1 MSLLTA
7 YDKFIQVALKYG
19 FSLFGLPKTGQTVE
33 YQSGDD
39 GTYEK
44 GYPKTGA
51 RFVDNGDGTITD
63 KATGL
68 MWAKD
73 GNGAGCNNGSTL
85 AWAAAITFAEGL
97 TFAGY
102 SDWRLPNVK
111 ELMSIVDYSAVAPA
125 INSTFT
131 NTQSGYYWSSTTYAD
146 GTVNAWS
153 VHFYDGYV
161 SSGGKVLPYYVRPV
175 RGGQ

>member
-1 MSLLTA
+1 
-7 YDKFIQVALKYG
+7 
-19 FSLFGLPKTGQTVE
+19 
-33 YQSGDD
+33 
-39 GTYEK
+39 
-44 GYPKTGA
+44 
-51 RFVDNGDGTITD
+51 
-63 KATGL
+63 

-97 TFAGY
+97 SFAGY

-111 ELMSIVDYSAVAPA
+111 ELISIVDYSTVPLA

-131 NTQSGYYWSSTTYAD
+131 NTQSGDYWSSSTGAAITDSAWFVGFDD
-146 GTVNAWS
+146 GGVGRGYKVN
-153 VHFYDGYV
+153 
-161 SSGGKVLPYYVRPV
+161 PYYVRPV